1 MLDKPVASPCTSICS
16 LNDQDIC
23 IGCYR
28 TSKEIR
34 EWSYLDNHQRLD
46 VLVLCGERNQKNN
59 PFS

>member
-23 IGCYR
+23 IGCHR

-59 PFS
+59 PFY